1 MNKNIETIDLGTIKY
16 AEAFKYQEELFYEKI
31 KAKNENKINKNHL
44 LFCEHP
50 HVYTLGK
57 SGEENNL
64 LINKDFLSKINAEFV
79 KTNRG
84 GDITYHGYGQLVIY
98 PIFDLENFSILI
110 KKYIYKIEE
119 VIIKTLL
126 EYSIKTERLDKAAGI
141 WLTDRQTPQKICA
154 LGVRVS
160 RGITMHGLALNINT
174 NLDYFKHINPCGF
187 QDKGITSI
195 EKELGH
201 KVNPEEVKIYV
212 KKYFNEV
219 FVV

>member
-1 MNKNIETIDLGTIKY
+1 MNKKIEIIDLKTIKY
-16 AEAFKYQEELFYEKI
+16 KDAFEYQEKLFLKKI
-31 KAKNENKINKNHL
+31 ETKGENKINNNHL

-57 SGEENNL
+57 SGVENNL
-64 LINKDFLSKINAEFV
+64 LINEKFLNKIDATFV

-98 PIFDLENFSILI
+98 PIFDLANFSILI
-110 KKYIYKIEE
+110 KKYIFQIEE
-119 VIIKTLL
+119 VIIRTLL
-126 EYSIKTERLDKAAGI
+126 EYSIKGERLDNAAGI
-141 WLTDRQTPQKICA
+141 WLTDRKIPEKICA

-160 RGITMHGLALNINT
+160 RGITMHGLAFNINT

-187 QDKGITSI
+187 QDKGITSL

-201 KVNPEEVKIYV
+201 KINIDEIKNYV
-212 KKYFNEV
+212 KKYFNKV
-219 FVV
+219 FMV